1 MVARNDMDAFRERLA
16 VTERNQSDL
25 AKSITEIISEV
36 NELRKPLEELR
47 TDREVRK
54 ERDTHLNARL
64 ERMEATFK
72 REMDELK
79 ADMGAR
85 WSKLQAPLWTGA
97 AALISAIVVTFW
109 QFVVKGGLN
118 VGP

>member
-1 MVARNDMDAFRERLA
+1 MVARNEMDAIRERLA
-16 VTERNQSDL
+16 VTERNHTDL
-25 AKSITEIISEV
+25 AKTITEIV
-36 NELRKPLEELR
+36 NDVHELRKPIDELR

-64 ERMEATFK
+64 DRMEATFK

-79 ADMGAR
+79 SDMVAR

-97 AALISAIVVTFW
+97 SALIGAIVITVW
-109 QFVVKGGLN
+109 KFVISGSLN